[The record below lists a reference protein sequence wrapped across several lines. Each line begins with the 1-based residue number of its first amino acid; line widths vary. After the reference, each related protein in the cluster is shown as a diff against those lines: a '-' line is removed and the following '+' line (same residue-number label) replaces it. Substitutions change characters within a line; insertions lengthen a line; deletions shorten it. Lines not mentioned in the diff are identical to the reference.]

1 MHVTV
6 DRQDPRFDAL
16 SRGHNGRW
24 PAAGADAAGRIILCD
39 TAADVQEALQ
49 QTVAAG
55 LRPTVRCGGHCYED
69 FVSNNPGGAIID
81 LSMLNGTH
89 SLSSE
94 SPYKINAGATLG
106 VAYAELYKKA
116 GVTLPGGSCI
126 SVAAGG
132 HITGGGYGVLSRL
145 HGLTVDWLTAVDILT
160 VDAHGKVIPRHVDR
174 DHEPDLFRACRGGGG
189 NNFGI
194 VTAFYFDKLPT
205 APREV
210 MTAGLNFPW
219 ADMTPERFEAI
230 LTTYSH
236 YFETRGKDPDTWGLF
251 TGLGLT
257 HRGTGGGGIGI
268 SAQFCTPDGGCD
280 DLRVLNE
287 FLDLFTPCEPVQ
299 GNPAIPAGPAGAA
312 TPQHH
317 HIDPKFCSGP
327 HQMQRHR
334 WYDVTIPGGMSGTGR
349 GKYKSCYMKRG
360 FTPAESACIYKHLT
374 RDVPGLDLHA
384 SYLAVDS
391 YGGATNR
398 PEMAAV
404 TSIPQRA
411 SVLKLQWQSYWQ
423 QEADDA
429 GRTQWLREF
438 YSDLYSGVDADPLH
452 KETPYP
458 NDRYEGCYIN
468 YPDKDMLDYA
478 FWPQLYY
485 GDQGL
490 YPFLQSVKRR
500 YDPNNIFHHAM
511 SVRV

>member
-6 DRQDPRFDAL
+6 DRKDPRFETL
-16 SRGHNGRW
+16 SKGHNDRW
-24 PAAGADAAGRIILCD
+24 PVSQADAAGQIILCD
-39 TAADVQEALQ
+39 TAEDVHEALQ
-49 QTVAAG
+49 RTVSAG

-81 LSMLNGTH
+81 LSMLCGTA
-89 SLSSE
+89 SAGTG
-94 SPYKINAGATLG
+94 YKINAGTPLG
-106 VAYAELYKKA
+106 NAYAELYKKA
-116 GVTLPGGSCI
+116 DVTLPGGSCI

-132 HITGGGYGVLSRL
+132 HITGGGYGILSRL
-145 HGLTVDWLTAVDILT
+145 YGLTVDWLTAVDILT
-160 VDAHGKVIPRHVDR
+160 VDSHGKVIARKVDR
-174 DHEPDLFRACRGGGG
+174 DHDPDLFRACRGAGG

-194 VTAFYFDKLPT
+194 VTAFYFDKLPP
-205 APREV
+205 APHEM
-210 MTAGLNFPW
+210 MTAGMSFPW
-219 ADMTPERFEAI
+219 ADMTPARFEAI

-236 YFETRGKDPDTWGLF
+236 YFETRGQDPDTWGLF

-257 HRGTGGGGIGI
+257 HRGAGQGGGGIGI
-268 SAQFCTPDGGCD
+268 SAQFCNPDGSCK
-280 DLRVLNE
+280 DLSVLNE
-287 FLDLFTPCEPVQ
+287 FLDLFTPCKPDEKTVMAPGSGV
-299 GNPAIPAGPAGAA
+299 AA
-312 TPQHH
+312 QT

-327 HQMQRHR
+327 HQLTHHR
-334 WYDVTIPGGMSGTGR
+334 WYDITVAGGISGSGR
-349 GKYKSCYMKRG
+349 GKYKSCYMKRT
-360 FTPAESACIYKHLT
+360 FTSAEAACIYKHLT

-398 PEMAAV
+398 KEMIEA

-411 SVLKLQWQSYWQ
+411 SVMKLQWQSYWGQ
-423 QEADDA
+423 AEDDA
-429 GRTQWLREF
+429 GRTQWLKEF
-438 YSDLYSGVDADPLH
+438 YSDLYSGPDADTQH

-468 YPDKDMLDYA
+468 YPDKDMLDYT

-490 YPFLQSVKRR
+490 YPFLQDVKRR

-511 SVRV
+511 SVRI